1 MEPSADTSRPRAL
14 PHVRERG
21 AIARGGL
28 LVLGSIAFA
37 LGVVG
42 LFLPLVPSVP
52 FFIGAAACFARA
64 HRPFHD
70 WMLRHRWIGPPLREW
85 HRHRA
90 MPYWSKVALIVTTL
104 VSFGIS
110 IAVFVHPVWLKIAL
124 SLVAL
129 ALAVWLYRIPSRDGA
144 AITAR
149 RRPRSDDADNPS
161 HDQVG

>member
-1 MEPSADTSRPRAL
+1 MEPSADTSRPRV
-14 PHVRERG
+14 PERG

-90 MPYWSKVALIVTTL
+90 MPYWTKVALIVTTL

-124 SLVAL
+124 GLVAL
-129 ALAVWLYRIPSRDGA
+129 ALAVWLYRIPSRDGPA
-144 AITAR
+144 SVAKQPASGDPSCDG
-149 RRPRSDDADNPS
+149 PR
-161 HDQVG
+161 